1 MRMLLIR
8 AVAAAAFAAALSVH
22 VLPAAAQAPA
32 AWTPDLMLT
41 VKRVPAVVPS
51 PDGTQVAF
59 VVGEAVTEG
68 ERSEWVNHIH
78 LAAADGSA
86 SRQLTRGDKSSS
98 DPRWSPDGRWIAFI
112 SSRSGKANI
121 WRISVSGGE
130 AEQITD
136 EKGGVSAFDWS
147 PDGKSIAF
155 VMRDAKSE
163 AEEKAD
169 KEKRDWRTLD
179 EQVKMNRLYV
189 VPVEKGADGKRTA
202 RLLTQEARFGQRLLL
217 GARRPDDRVRA
228 SEDAVA
234 DDWPSSDLA
243 VGDGRRRR
251 GDAAGGERRAPRI
264 RPSIRRT
271 ARFIAFTVSD
281 DPPVVGLRA
290 ARPRDARGRRHAARA
305 RRDARRA
312 ARHPRLVG
320 RRTPDPGQR
329 DARAPRAA
337 SWRCPSTASPRP
349 SCSAATSR

>member
-32 AWTPDLMLT
+32 AWTPELMLT

-68 ERSEWVNHIH
+68 ERSEWVNQIH

-86 SRQLTRGDKSSS
+86 SRQITRGDKSSS
-98 DPRWSPDGRWIAFI
+98 DPRWSPDGRFVAFV

-121 WRISVSGGE
+121 WRINVSGGE

-147 PDGKSIAF
+147 PDGASFAF

-189 VPVEKGADGKRTA
+189 VPVDKGSDGKRTA
-202 RLLTQEARFGQRLLL
+202 RLLTKEARSVNRLLL
-217 GARRPDDRVRA
+217 GARRPDDRLR
-228 SEDAVA
+228 SPEDAVGR
-234 DDWPSSDLA
+234 PLA
-243 VGDGRRRR
+243 VERPRRGDGGRRRR
-251 GDAAGGERRAPRI
+251 QAAGGERPR
-264 RPSIRRT
+264 RGPG
-271 ARFIAFTVSD
+271 
-281 DPPVVGLRA
+281 GLLA
-290 ARPRDARGRRHAARA
+290 GWTLH
-305 RRDARRA
+305 
-312 ARHPRLVG
+312 RLH
-320 RRTPDPGQR
+320 GQR
-329 DARAPRAA
+329 
-337 SWRCPSTASPRP
+337 
-349 SCSAATSR
+349 

>member
-8 AVAAAAFAAALSVH
+8 AVAAAAFGAALSVH

-41 VKRVPAVVPS
+41 VKRVPAVIPS

-68 ERSEWVNHIH
+68 ERSEWVNQIH

-86 SRQLTRGDKSSS
+86 SRQITRGDKSSS
-98 DPRWSPDGRWIAFI
+98 DPRWSPDGRFVAFV

-147 PDGKSIAF
+147 PDGASFAF

-179 EQVKMNRLYV
+179 DQVKMNRLYV
-189 VPVEKGADGKRTA
+189 VPVDKGSDGKRTA
-202 RLLTQEARFGQRLLL
+202 RLLTKEARSVNRFSWAPDGRTIVFDHQKTPV
-217 GARRPDDRVRA
+217 GRP
-228 SEDAVA
+228 
-234 DDWPSSDLA
+234 LA
-243 VGDGRRRR
+243 VERPRRGDGGRRRR
-251 GDAAGGERRAPRI
+251 QARGGERPR
-264 RPSIRRT
+264 
-271 ARFIAFTVSD
+271 
-281 DPPVVGLRA
+281 
-290 ARPRDARGRRHAARA
+290 RGPGVLLAGWTLH
-305 RRDARRA
+305 
-312 ARHPRLVG
+312 RLH
-320 RRTPDPGQR
+320 GQR
-329 DARAPRAA
+329 
-337 SWRCPSTASPRP
+337 
-349 SCSAATSR
+349 